1 MGQKI
6 EIQYWDQVAATY
18 ETEWYLE
25 RIGYWGDWIE
35 KRVILNRVNPQQDD
49 VILEAGCGTG
59 RLTRLLARKSKKV
72 YAIDF
77 SPRSIEVLNKKTRQ
91 EGIQNV
97 QSLMCDITQPLPLSE
112 AVDKALSCQLIQHI
126 PTEGGRQQALNNITT
141 CCGRKAR

>member
-77 SPRSIEVLNKKTRQ
+77 SPRSIEVLNQKTRQ
-91 EGIQNV
+91 ECLGR
-97 QSLMCDITQPLPLSE
+97 SPTSKSTPLIRKLN
-112 AVDKALSCQLIQHI
+112 A
-126 PTEGGRQQALNNITT
+126 RFQQQE
-141 CCGRKAR
+141 